1 MRGTVFRV
9 SCQQRGNIQNTVV
22 KGLRG
27 VGDAGNK
34 RCNNYATACTRAAV
48 ISAPS
53 TTCVM
58 AAVATG
64 SNITIFLYC
73 LFV

>member
-1 MRGTVFRV
+1 MRGTVFKV

-34 RCNNYATACTRAAV
+34 ISPYLKVRAFC
-48 ISAPS
+48 SLLL
-53 TTCVM
+53 
-58 AAVATG
+58 TG
-64 SNITIFLYC
+64 YFLGEINKQSLDIHY
-73 LFV
+73 